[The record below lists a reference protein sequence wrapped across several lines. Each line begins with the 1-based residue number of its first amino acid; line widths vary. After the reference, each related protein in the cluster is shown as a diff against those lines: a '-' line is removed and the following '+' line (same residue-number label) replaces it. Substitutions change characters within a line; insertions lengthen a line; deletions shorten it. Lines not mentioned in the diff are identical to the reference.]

1 MIRVVGNL
9 QNDEWQE
16 RWEHMRLNSECTLKT
31 LEGKLKSLPT
41 STPYLLKALLIL
53 LEDGELPLLESP
65 FNTREHDKN
74 LLPVMSVIRG
84 LMRYQPSS
92 RITASEALDI
102 LGK

>member
-16 RWEHMRLNSECTLKT
+16 RWERMRLNSERKLKT

-41 STPYLLKALLIL
+41 STPFKALLIL
-53 LEDGELPLLESP
+53 LEDGELPLLESS
-65 FNTREHDKN
+65 FNTRAHDKN